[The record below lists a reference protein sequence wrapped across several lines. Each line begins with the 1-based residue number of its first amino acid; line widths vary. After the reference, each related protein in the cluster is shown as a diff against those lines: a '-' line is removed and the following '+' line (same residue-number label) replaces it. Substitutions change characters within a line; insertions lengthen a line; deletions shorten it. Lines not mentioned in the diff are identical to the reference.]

1 MAQKTLPIM
10 TDATGQ
16 KIASMLE
23 SVSVGPNNIVD
34 NLTTADSTKVLSANM
49 GKTLNDKWNSTVKR
63 NIGELVYSSVP
74 LVDAGLHL
82 ADGSYITR
90 GAYADFYDYIVSLV
104 GQSSAVTTGTGHSS
118 TSDYG
123 KYIYDSTNSRV
134 YLPDLRNMFIEGANG
149 DLGTYV
155 APGLPN
161 ITGAMTATSDFPY
174 IPATGYTG
182 TGCIETFDNAYTS
195 FSQISGGSE
204 TRTYKF
210 TIDASKSSSI
220 YGNSSTVQPPAIK
233 QYIYIVVANSVKT
246 DYIVDID
253 NVMTDINAI
262 SSVDTYTG
270 TIATYGGT
278 VTARLINHVCFVN
291 IRNLGS
297 SSSVSTGA
305 WRYIDLDLPS
315 KYQSS
320 DNKVAMLNYSGG
332 EDASAQFLC
341 HLISGTLSF
350 YCYNTV
356 NSGQTSFCY
365 VIP

>member
-1 MAQKTLPIM
+1 MPQKTLPIM
-10 TDATGQ
+10 SDATGQ
-16 KIASMLE
+16 KIATILE
-23 SVSVGPNNIVD
+23 NVGIGPNNIAD
-34 NLTTADSTKVLSANM
+34 NLTTQDATKALSANM
-49 GKTLNDKWNSTVKR
+49 GKVLNDKWDSTVKR
-63 NIGELVYSSVP
+63 NIGELIYSSVP

-82 ADGSYITR
+82 ADGNYITR

-104 GQSSAVTTGTGHSS
+104 GQSSAVITGTGHSS

-123 KYIYDSTNSRV
+123 KYVYDSANSRV
-134 YLPDLRNMFIEGANG
+134 YLPNLNNMFIEGTT
-149 DLGTYV
+149 DDSLGTYMS
-155 APGLPN
+155 PGLPN
-161 ITGAMTATSDFPY
+161 LDGKFGGANYSWSTDGVLFSADSLTNAARNYVAFSDGAY
-174 IPATGYTG
+174 S
-182 TGCIETFDNAYTS
+182 NAVR
-195 FSQISGGSE
+195 FN
-204 TRTYKF
+204 
-210 TIDASKSSSI
+210 ASSYNSI
-220 YGNSSTVQPPAIK
+220 YGNSNTVQPPAVK
-233 QYIYIVVANSVKT
+233 QYIYIVVANSIKSDFV
-246 DYIVDID
+246 VDID
-253 NVMTDINAI
+253 GMATSINEI
-262 SSVDTYTG
+262 SSVNTYTG

-297 SSSVSTGA
+297 SSGVSTGA

-341 HLISGTLSF
+341 HLINGTLSF

-356 NSGQTSFCY
+356 SSGQTSFCY